1 MEDLT
6 RRQRKVLDF
15 LYEFVEENGYPPTH
29 EEIQLRVGLSSKS
42 HVHFYLKALEREG
55 YIERAPNIP
64 RGIRLTGKAA
74 RDRFA
79 SIIKVPFLGQ
89 IAAGEP
95 ISFSDAEHE
104 TIDLTRDIV
113 RDEEG
118 LYALRV
124 KGDSMIDALINDG
137 DIVVMKHQQE
147 AGNGEMVA
155 VRLKDHD
162 ETTLKRF
169 YQEQGRVRLQPANP
183 TMHPLYVHPANVEIQ
198 GKVVAVIRQMP

>member
-15 LYEFVEENGYPPTH
+15 IYEFVEENGYPPTH
-29 EEIQLRVGLSSKS
+29 EEIQFEVGLSSKS
-42 HVHFYLKALEREG
+42 HAHFYLKALEREG

-64 RGIRLTGKAA
+64 RGIRLTSKFG
-74 RDRFA
+74 RGRFA
-79 SIIKVPFLGQ
+79 GIIKVPFLGQ

-95 ISFSDAEHE
+95 ISFSDIGHE
-104 TIDLTRDIV
+104 TIELTRDIV
-113 RDEEG
+113 GGGEG

-124 KGDSMIDALINDG
+124 KGDSMVDALVSDG
-137 DIVVMKHQQE
+137 DIVVMKHQQQ

-155 VRLKDHD
+155 VRLKDRD

-169 YQEQGRVRLQPANP
+169 YREKDRVRLQPANP
-183 TMHPLYVHPANVEIQ
+183 TMSPLYVHPANVEIQ

>member
-6 RRQRKVLDF
+6 RRQREVLDF
-15 LYEFVEENGYPPTH
+15 IYEFVEENGYPPTH
-29 EEIQLRVGLSSKS
+29 EEIQFEVGLSSKS

-64 RGIRLTGKAA
+64 RGIRLTKSA
-74 RDRFA
+74 RGRFA
-79 SIIKVPFLGQ
+79 GIIKVPFVGQ

-95 ISFSDAEHE
+95 ISFSDTGHE
-104 TIDLTRDIV
+104 TIELTQDIV
-113 RDEEG
+113 KDGEG

-124 KGDSMIDALINDG
+124 KGDSMIDALVHDG
-137 DIVVMKHQQE
+137 DIVVMQHQQE
-147 AGNGEMVA
+147 ADNGEMVA
-155 VRLKDHD
+155 VRLKDRD

-183 TMHPLYVHPANVEIQ
+183 TMRPLYVHPANIEIQ
-198 GKVVAVIRQMP
+198 GKVVAVVRQMP

>member
-6 RRQRKVLDF
+6 RRQREVLGF
-15 LYEFVEENGYPPTH
+15 ICEFVEENGYPPSH
-29 EEIQLRVGLSSKS
+29 EEIQFEVGLSSKS

-55 YIERAPNIP
+55 YIERTPNIP
-64 RGIRLTGKAA
+64 RGIRLTSKSV
-74 RDRFA
+74 RDRFTD
-79 SIIKVPFLGQ
+79 IIEVPFLGQ

-95 ISFSDAEHE
+95 ICFSDTGHE
-104 TIDLTRDIV
+104 TIELTRDIV
-113 RDEEG
+113 RDGEG

-147 AGNGEMVA
+147 ADDGEMVA
-155 VRLKDHD
+155 VRLKDGD

-169 YQEQGRVRLQPANP
+169 YREQGRVRLQPANL
-183 TMHPLYVHPANVEIQ
+183 TMRPLYVHPANVEIQ

>member
-6 RRQRKVLDF
+6 RRQREVLDF
-15 LYEFVEENGYPPTH
+15 ICEFVEENGYPPSH
-29 EEIQLRVGLSSKS
+29 EEIQFEVGLSSKS

-64 RGIRLTGKAA
+64 RGIRLTNKFG
-74 RDRFA
+74 RGRLR
-79 SIIKVPFLGQ
+79 SIVKVPFLGK

-95 ISFSDAEHE
+95 ICFSDVGHE
-104 TIDLTRDIV
+104 SIELTRDIV
-113 RDEEG
+113 RDGEG

-124 KGDSMIDALINDG
+124 KGDSMVDALINDG

-155 VRLKDHD
+155 VRLKDRD

-183 TMHPLYVHPANVEIQ
+183 TMGPLYVHPANVEVQ
-198 GKVVAVIRQMP
+198 GKVVAVIRQVS

>member
-6 RRQRKVLDF
+6 KRQREVLDF
-15 LYEFVEENGYPPTH
+15 IYEFVEENGYPPTH
-29 EEIQLRVGLSSKS
+29 EEIQFEVGLSSKS

-64 RGIRLTGKAA
+64 RGIRLISKSGRGRLAGV
-74 RDRFA
+74 
-79 SIIKVPFLGQ
+79 IEVPFLGQ

-95 ISFSDAEHE
+95 ICFSDTSHE

-113 RDEEG
+113 RDGEG

-124 KGDSMIDALINDG
+124 KGDSMVDALINDG

-155 VRLKDHD
+155 VRLKDRD

-169 YQEQGRVRLQPANP
+169 YREQDRVRLQPANP
-183 TMHPLYVHPANVEIQ
+183 TMCPLYVHPANVEIQ
-198 GKVVAVIRQMP
+198 GKVVAVIRQMS

>member
-6 RRQRKVLDF
+6 RRQREVLDF
-15 LYEFVEENGYPPTH
+15 LCEFVEENGYPPTH
-29 EEIQLRVGLSSKS
+29 EEIQLEVGLSSKS
-42 HVHFYLKALEREG
+42 HVHFYLKALQREG
-55 YIERAPNIP
+55 YIERTPNIP

-79 SIIKVPFLGQ
+79 GIIKVPFLGQ

-95 ISFSDAEHE
+95 ISFSDTERE
-104 TIDLTRDIV
+104 NIELTWDIV
-113 RDEEG
+113 RDGEG

-124 KGDSMIDALINDG
+124 KGDSMINALINDG

-147 AGNGEMVA
+147 VGNGEMVA
-155 VRLKDHD
+155 IRLKDRD

-169 YQEQGRVRLQPANP
+169 YREQGRVRLQPANP
-183 TMHPLYVHPANVEIQ
+183 TMRPLYVHPANVEIQ

>member
-6 RRQRKVLDF
+6 ERQRKVLDF
-15 LYEFVEENGYPPTH
+15 IYEFVEGNGYPPTH
-29 EEIQLRVGLSSKS
+29 EEIQFEVGLSSKS

-64 RGIRLTGKAA
+64 RGIRLTSKGD
-74 RDRFA
+74 RDRFTN
-79 SIIKVPFLGQ
+79 IKVPFLGQ

-95 ISFSDAEHE
+95 ISFSDAGHE
-104 TIDLTRDIV
+104 TIELTRDIV
-113 RDEEG
+113 RDGDG

-124 KGDSMIDALINDG
+124 KGDSMVDALINDG

-169 YQEQGRVRLQPANP
+169 YQERGRVRLQPANP
-183 TMHPLYVHPANVEIQ
+183 TMRPLYVHPANIEIQ
-198 GKVVAVIRQMP
+198 GKVVAVIRQMS

>member
-6 RRQRKVLDF
+6 KRQREVLDSIC
-15 LYEFVEENGYPPTH
+15 EFVEENGYPPTH
-29 EEIQLRVGLSSKS
+29 EEIQLEIGLSSKS

-64 RGIRLTGKAA
+64 RGIRLTSKFG
-74 RDRFA
+74 RGRFA
-79 SIIKVPFLGQ
+79 NIIEVPFLGQ
-89 IAAGEP
+89 IAAGDP
-95 ISFSDAEHE
+95 ISFSDAGHE
-104 TIDLTRDIV
+104 TIELTRDIV
-113 RDEEG
+113 RDGEG

-137 DIVVMKHQQE
+137 DIVVMRHQQQ

-155 VRLKDHD
+155 VRLKDRD

-169 YQEQGRVRLQPANP
+169 YREQGRVRLQPENP
-183 TMHPLYVHPANVEIQ
+183 IMRPLYVHPANVEIQ
-198 GKVVAVIRQMP
+198 GKVVAVIRQMS

>member
-1 MEDLT
+1 MEGLT
-6 RRQRKVLDF
+6 KRRREVLDF
-15 LYEFVEENGYPPTH
+15 ICEYVEENGYPPAH
-29 EEIQLRVGLSSKS
+29 EEIQFEVGLSSKS

-64 RGIRLTGKAA
+64 RGIRLTSWFA
-74 RDRFA
+74 RGRCA
-79 SIIKVPFLGQ
+79 GIIKVPLLGQ

-95 ISFSDAEHE
+95 ISFSDIADEAIE
-104 TIDLTRDIV
+104 LTQDVV
-113 RDEEG
+113 RDGEG

-137 DIVVMKHQQE
+137 DIVIMRHQQE
-147 AGNGEMVA
+147 AANGEMVA
-155 VRLKDHD
+155 VRLQDRD

-169 YQEQGRVRLQPANP
+169 YREHGRVRLQPANP
-183 TMHPLYVHPANVEIQ
+183 TMSPLYAHPAKVEIQ

>member
-6 RRQRKVLDF
+6 RRQREVLDF
-15 LYEFVEENGYPPTH
+15 IYEFVEENGYPPTH
-29 EEIQLRVGLSSKS
+29 EEIQFEVGLSSKS

-55 YIERAPNIP
+55 CIERAPNIP
-64 RGIRLTGKAA
+64 RGIRLTGKFG
-74 RDRFA
+74 RGRFA
-79 SIIKVPFLGQ
+79 NIIEVPFLGQ

-95 ISFSDAEHE
+95 ISFSDAGHE
-104 TIDLTRDIV
+104 TIELTRDIV
-113 RDEEG
+113 GGGEG

-124 KGDSMIDALINDG
+124 KGDSMIDALIKDG

-155 VRLKDHD
+155 VWLRDRD

-169 YQEQGRVRLQPANP
+169 YWEQGRVRLQPANP
-183 TMHPLYVHPANVEIQ
+183 TVSPLYVHPANVEIQ

>member
-6 RRQRKVLDF
+6 IRQREVLDF
-15 LYEFVEENGYPPTH
+15 IHEFVEENGYPPTH
-29 EEIQLRVGLSSKS
+29 EEIQCEVGLSSKS

-64 RGIRLTGKAA
+64 RGIRLTSKSG
-74 RDRFA
+74 RGRFA
-79 SIIKVPFLGQ
+79 NIIKVPFLGK

-95 ISFSDAEHE
+95 ISFSDIGHE
-104 TIDLTRDIV
+104 TIELTRDIV
-113 RDEEG
+113 RDAEG

-124 KGDSMIDALINDG
+124 RGDSMIDALINNG

-147 AGNGEMVA
+147 ASNGEMVA
-155 VRLKDHD
+155 VRLKDRD

-169 YQEQGRVRLQPANP
+169 YWEKDRVRLQPDNP
-183 TMHPLYVHPANVEIQ
+183 NMRPLYVHPANVEIQ
-198 GKVVAVIRQMP
+198 GKVVAVVRQML

>member
-6 RRQRKVLDF
+6 KRQRKVLDF
-15 LYEFVEENGYPPTH
+15 IYEFVEENGYPPTH
-29 EEIQLRVGLSSKS
+29 EEIQFEVGLSSKS

-64 RGIRLTGKAA
+64 RGIRLTGKFGRGRLAGV
-74 RDRFA
+74 
-79 SIIKVPFLGQ
+79 IEVPFLGQ

-95 ISFSDAEHE
+95 ICFSDTSHE

-113 RDEEG
+113 RDGEG

-124 KGDSMIDALINDG
+124 KGDSMVDALIKDG
-137 DIVVMKHQQE
+137 DIVVMKHQRE

-155 VRLKDHD
+155 VRLKDRD

-169 YQEQGRVRLQPANP
+169 YREQGHVRLQPANP
-183 TMHPLYVHPANVEIQ
+183 TMCPSYVHPANVEIQ
-198 GKVVAVIRQMP
+198 GKVVAVIRQMS